1 MDFENFKRII
11 FDTLKKT
18 YLRAN
23 DSNFVTKVLSK
34 AIVIRSR
41 LRNQFLRNKSVKS
54 RMKYNKQ
61 RNICVALI
69 RKTKEKYYKDLR
81 LSDIQGNEKC
91 WETVKPLFGNKIN
104 GKSQI
109 ALVEVKILPQTAIN

>member
-1 MDFENFKRII
+1 
-11 FDTLKKT
+11 
-18 YLRAN
+18 
-23 DSNFVTKVLSK
+23 
-34 AIVIRSR
+34 
-41 LRNQFLRNKSVKS
+41 
-54 RMKYNKQ
+54 MKYNKQ

-69 RKTKEKYYKDLR
+69 RKTKERCYKDLR
-81 LSDIQGNEKC
+81 LSDKGNEKY

>member
-1 MDFENFKRII
+1 M
-11 FDTLKKT
+11 
-18 YLRAN
+18 
-23 DSNFVTKVLSK
+23 
-34 AIVIRSR
+34 IRSR
-41 LRNQFLRNKSVKS
+41 LRNQFLRNKSVES

-69 RKTKEKYYKDLR
+69 RKTKDKYYKDLR
-81 LSDIQGNEKC
+81 LSDIQGNEKY